1 MLQHRIT
8 RMLIAAL
15 FLVSF
20 VCAQESRH
28 EDHHSAVHDHIVSHI
43 EGIHNHVD
51 AITRRA
57 RRLSCYRMISP
68 RMRFPDQWLDYVEEN
83 IDTWRKEWVEWF
95 CDVSLIR
102 FVFSSSIL
110 ICAHA
115 ISVSSERI
123 VCWSLSRG

>member
-1 MLQHRIT
+1 MFQNRLARA
-8 RMLIAAL
+8 LIATL
-15 FLVSF
+15 FLVSC
-20 VCAQESRH
+20 VYAQESRH
-28 EDHHSAVHDHIVSHI
+28 ADHHAAVHDHVMSHI

-95 CDVSLIR
+95 CDVRCFL
-102 FVFSSSIL
+102 V
-110 ICAHA
+110 
-115 ISVSSERI
+115 
-123 VCWSLSRG
+123 VCFF

>member
-28 EDHHSAVHDHIVSHI
+28 DDHHSAVHDHIVSHI

-57 RRLSCYRMISP
+57 RRLFLLP
-68 RMRFPDQWLDYVEEN
+68 DDFAENAFPDQWLDYVEEN

-123 VCWSLSRG
+123 VCWFSSRG

>member
-28 EDHHSAVHDHIVSHI
+28 DDHHTMVHDHIVSHI

-57 RRLSCYRMISP
+57 KTFLLPDDFPENAFPRPMVGLRGRKHRHLEKRMGGMVLRCKFDSIRISRRLS
-68 RMRFPDQWLDYVEEN
+68 
-83 IDTWRKEWVEWF
+83 
-95 CDVSLIR
+95 
-102 FVFSSSIL
+102 
-110 ICAHA
+110 
-115 ISVSSERI
+115 
-123 VCWSLSRG
+123 